1 MSADET
7 VPPDAG
13 TPTFRITHG
22 HPDDVE
28 IAAVMAVLQAAT
40 AARPPADEGLGD
52 RPRAGGWK
60 SYWRVVR
67 RPLVP
72 GRDAWTHTL

>member
-1 MSADET
+1 MSADEAA
-7 VPPDAG
+7 PSDAG
-13 TPTFRITHG
+13 TPTFRITRG

-28 IAAVMAVLQAAT
+28 IAAVMAVLQAVT